1 MAASHCALIVVAEAI
16 SKRVT
21 LLLRTGSVA
30 VIRYVPTAVL
40 TGAPSRTL
48 LLLLKALLMSMTVVS
63 RHQIPSAI
71 AARATTAGPTARRR
85 GTAQS
90 PRALSQRGGTLA
102 PTPGHPAAA
111 RILGGGTTTSTAA
124 GGGRMAA
131 GRHALQHAL
140 PLVARGDCAGRSRR
154 RTSGCSSGLLLPSL
168 ARRGP
173 RGKTDGAHGTP
184 QAGLGGRRLTGRHGE
199 GSLFASTNPSEPRWV
214 RR

>member
-1 MAASHCALIVVAEAI
+1 M
-16 SKRVT
+16 
-21 LLLRTGSVA
+21 
-30 VIRYVPTAVL
+30 IRYVPTAVL

-48 LLLLKALLMSMTVVS
+48 LLLLKALMMSMAVVS

-71 AARATTAGPTARRR
+71 AARATTAGPTARRQ

-111 RILGGGTTTSTAA
+111 GILGGTSSSSTTAA

-140 PLVARGDCAGRSRR
+140 SLVAR
-154 RTSGCSSGLLLPSL
+154 
-168 ARRGP
+168 
-173 RGKTDGAHGTP
+173 
-184 QAGLGGRRLTGRHGE
+184 
-199 GSLFASTNPSEPRWV
+199 
-214 RR
+214 